1 MLRLDSS
8 VGGLEFFAPGCL
20 AGKKKCLSIL
30 ALSAELERAEIF
42 EPGTFGDIRS
52 CLQPDPETVEVVEA
66 HVTVVHAFDQMI
78 ANGCG
83 DAPPGLDLGHYSPK
97 TRRPTRRPIV
107 WLVADRWRLE
117 SVPPARSKLS
127 LSVSRFHAE
136 FNELHQNTVVAQAL
150 ALCHALY
157 LLGDGGGE
165 RHAPPEVFRGRHG
178 ITTHQ
183 FGAFSAD
190 ANSKSS
196 PCGKKRDK
204 DRRPELSFLSL
215 I

>member
-97 TRRPTRRPIV
+97 TRRPNSSPNRLACCESLAARKRPASSKKAFSFCFRASMPSSMSSTRIR
-107 WLVADRWRLE
+107 
-117 SVPPARSKLS
+117 LS
-127 LSVSRFHAE
+127 LKRWLFAMRSTCLAMGVGSDMLRRTCFVVGMASLHTNLVHFVRTRTQSPHPVAKNATRIGAQSCHFSV
-136 FNELHQNTVVAQAL
+136 
-150 ALCHALY
+150 
-157 LLGDGGGE
+157 
-165 RHAPPEVFRGRHG
+165 
-178 ITTHQ
+178 
-183 FGAFSAD
+183 
-190 ANSKSS
+190 
-196 PCGKKRDK
+196 
-204 DRRPELSFLSL
+204 
-215 I
+215 